1 MAKKYIEDLVIENAR
16 IIFRNFAGEETKF
29 NRKGDRNFCVI
40 IDDENL
46 ANRLADD
53 GWNVKKLSPRD
64 EEDTLTY
71 YIQVRVRFD
80 NFPPRVYLLTKN
92 KRTELYEDSIQS
104 LDYAEFS
111 NVDLVIRPY
120 QWEANGKTG
129 VSAYLKTMYVT
140 INEDP
145 FAEKYSLFDDLEVK

>member
-80 NFPPRVYLLTKN
+80 NIPPSVYLLTKN
-92 KRTELYEDSIQS
+92 KRTELYEDRIQS
-104 LDYAEFS
+104 FDYARFS
-111 NVDLVIRPY
+111 QVNLVI
-120 QWEANGKTG
+120 
-129 VSAYLKTMYVT
+129 
-140 INEDP
+140 
-145 FAEKYSLFDDLEVK
+145 

>member
-1 MAKKYIEDLVIENAR
+1 MAKKYIEDLVI
-16 IIFRNFAGEETKF
+16 
-29 NRKGDRNFCVI
+29 
-40 IDDENL
+40 ENL

-80 NFPPRVYLLTKN
+80 NIPPRVYLLTKN

-111 NVDLVIRPY
+111 NVDLVIKPY

>member
-29 NRKGDRNFCVI
+29 NRRGDRNFCVI
-40 IDDENL
+40 IDDESL

-71 YIQVRVRFD
+71 YIQD
-80 NFPPRVYLLTKN
+80 
-92 KRTELYEDSIQS
+92 
-104 LDYAEFS
+104 
-111 NVDLVIRPY
+111 
-120 QWEANGKTG
+120 
-129 VSAYLKTMYVT
+129 
-140 INEDP
+140 
-145 FAEKYSLFDDLEVK
+145 